1 MNILNLETSESV
13 ATLILYL
20 DLLNVVAPIAGI
32 SLSLYA
38 LFSKMY
44 RTRSRP
50 IAASVHLFIVVWVL
64 LLWADTGD
72 IYNPVLATVASRY
85 IVLAINILVLI
96 SVLQRRRYR
105 RVKVSNRKAD

>member
-1 MNILNLETSESV
+1 MINLDLGSFNSV
-13 ATLILYL
+13 TTLILYL
-20 DLLNVVAPIAGI
+20 DLLNIVAPIAGI
-32 SLSLYA
+32 ALCIYS

-44 RTRSRP
+44 RTGSRP

-72 IYNPVLATVASRY
+72 LYNPVLTTVASRY
-85 IVLAINILVLI
+85 IVLAINVLVLI
-96 SVLQRRRYR
+96 SVLERRRYK

>member
-20 DLLNVVAPIAGI
+20 DLVNIAAPVVGIA
-32 SLSLYA
+32 LSLYA

-64 LLWADTGD
+64 LLWADTGSA
-72 IYNPVLATVASRY
+72 YHPVLASVVSRY

-96 SVLQRRRYR
+96 SVLERRRR
-105 RVKVSNRKAD
+105 KRVKVSNRKAD

>member
-1 MNILNLETSESV
+1 MSSLFLETFKS
-13 ATLILYL
+13 ATTLILYL
-20 DLLNVVAPIAGI
+20 DVVNIAAPVSGIALCI
-32 SLSLYA
+32 YA
-38 LFSKMY
+38 LFSKLY

-50 IAASVHLFIVVWVL
+50 IAASVHLFILVWVL

-85 IVLAINILVLI
+85 IVLAINVLVLI
-96 SVLQRRRYR
+96 SVLERRRYK